1 MAADAHHRACSP
13 APSPTRPSK
22 SARAPRHGASPA
34 RRAPSRAP
42 PRAGMLDCF
51 EAGGVALAS
60 GVASPACLVT
70 ERGAYS
76 LADWLGRMERH
87 PSAARQKAT
96 LRQLLEAVTY
106 LHGRGMARA
115 PPHRWPGRRCR
126 VLARACSGPTLWG
139 QPYRVQEASASRT
152 CSPRAAWKAT
162 ASAPARPAS
171 AVGSTQTRRQRSR
184 GARAQLHR
192 DIQAG
197 NVTWCDAVARW
208 RLDACGSWARK
219 GADAALPSAYAL
231 RYAAP
236 EVRPPARAASVC
248 RQEPAR
254 ERGACSGQSR
264 ALAGPRRLPWRA

>member
-1 MAADAHHRACSP
+1 VHRDATAPQRVNGPLQMAADAHHRACSP

-139 QPYRVQEASASRT
+139 QPYRV
-152 CSPRAAWKAT
+152 PGG
-162 ASAPARPAS
+162 
-171 AVGSTQTRRQRSR
+171 VG
-184 GARAQLHR
+184 L
-192 DIQAG
+192 
-197 NVTWCDAVARW
+197 
-208 RLDACGSWARK
+208 
-219 GADAALPSAYAL
+219 
-231 RYAAP
+231 
-236 EVRPPARAASVC
+236 PARAA
-248 RQEPAR
+248 
-254 ERGACSGQSR
+254 R
-264 ALAGPRRLPWRA
+264 ALPGRRPPALQRALRAPWGPRKRAGSDRAARARSCTATSRPAT